1 MEWSPLNT
9 CARPSNK
16 ENSIGSILGSEK
28 GKRTTPRG
36 LFWAQWDTQARPAA
50 AFWKK
55 LTSESS
61 IGSQESLIPD
71 TYPPFIGSWPLSH
84 WLILEKEHTHT
95 WLIIFGKYLN
105 NLGVRQE
112 RTKVVK
118 SMLDWTK
125 TGTGSRALRV
135 CDKELS
141 KSLNLS
147 GPGLPNKKYHL
158 SYRNGIKISQTL
170 VKCCGYS
177 EKDPL
182 CTDLCTSLCFT
193 MSDMSEKDLFLTL
206 PSLLPAPRKG
216 FCYYHWSH
224 GRVSQ

>member
-1 MEWSPLNT
+1 MPFRIQIFYSSCSPVTSGKPVPTPLCQGDIQAQRGFPMEWTPLNT
-9 CARPSNK
+9 CTRPPSK

-36 LFWAQWDTQARPAA
+36 LFWAPWDTQARPTAA
-50 AFWKK
+50 LWKK

-71 TYPPFIGSWPLSH
+71 TYPPFIGSRPLSQ
-84 WLILEKEHTHT
+84 WFILENEHTHT

-112 RTKVVK
+112 RAKVVK
-118 SMLDWTK
+118 SMLDWMK
-125 TGTGSRALRV
+125 TGTGSRALWV

-147 GPGLPNKKYHL
+147 GPWLPHQKRPFILQKWY
-158 SYRNGIKISQTL
+158 
-170 VKCCGYS
+170 
-177 EKDPL
+177 KD
-182 CTDLCTSLCFT
+182 
-193 MSDMSEKDLFLTL
+193 
-206 PSLLPAPRKG
+206 
-216 FCYYHWSH
+216 
-224 GRVSQ
+224 